1 MKQTDLTR
9 VKRKK
14 IFSLSIEAWN
24 FFVIAEI
31 GYDYGKDI
39 TESEGIDRVQQ
50 DIDTFYGSDKIPG
63 KAFITFDVFLDLY
76 EKFGKQDSNSIH

>member
-1 MKQTDLTR
+1 MYYWVPTWGAVNQGVFGPETNRLNKSE
-9 VKRKK
+9 KEK

-39 TESEGIDRVQQ
+39 TESEGIDRV
-50 DIDTFYGSDKIPG
+50 
-63 KAFITFDVFLDLY
+63 
-76 EKFGKQDSNSIH
+76 